1 MTKTYRI
8 KPDLRVL
15 YPWVLLCLGL
25 LMSSINQMSNLLWF
39 SFGFSVLILWIFY
52 RRLRLE
58 NYILADHSIQV
69 ETFNSDQTIT
79 LLDITAVRATRVWW
93 LAAFNLG
100 QIELVTPS
108 LTVRLRGIKDP
119 EGIGVIIQKA
129 VDAAIELRN
138 RQHFKTEAPKELHP
152 AGTLE
157 SLNDLVGL
165 WQQGLIDD
173 DTFKAEQGRLKKTN

>member
-25 LMSSINQMSNLLWF
+25 LLSSINDTSTLIWIA
-39 SFGFSVLILWIFY
+39 FGFSVVLLLIFY

-79 LLDITAVRATRVWW
+79 LHDITAVRSKRMWW

-129 VDAAIELRN
+129 VDAAIERRN

-173 DTFKAEQGRLKKTN
+173 DTFKAEQGRLKKPN